1 MMKNNLVSILLSKT
15 KEADLP
21 LIQGDVIGVDRG
33 CAIAIKNKLSLTMAI
48 GDFDSLSSS
57 DYALLKNNKTPL
69 KTFPTSKDKSDAEL
83 AIDWAIEQGYK
94 TLIILGF
101 SGGRLDHQQA
111 LIQALFKY
119 KHSGL
124 RLQTPD
130 QSIQYL
136 SKGFHSI
143 QKEKPYQVF
152 SMFTFSKAVVS
163 IKGATYPLN
172 KTKIDVTSIYTL
184 SNGWISQAPAE
195 LTLHAGEMLL
205 FRSRLF

>member
-1 MMKNNLVSILLSKT
+1 MKNNLVSILLSKT

-33 CAIAIKNKLSLTMAI
+33 CAIALKHNIAITMAI
-48 GDFDSLSSS
+48 GDFDSLASA
-57 DYALLKNNKTPL
+57 DYTLLKKNKTPL

-94 TLIILGF
+94 TLIVLGF

-119 KHSGL
+119 KHPGL

-136 SKGFHSI
+136 SKGSHWI
-143 QKEKPYQVF
+143 QKEKP
-152 SMFTFSKAVVS
+152 
-163 IKGATYPLN
+163 
-172 KTKIDVTSIYTL
+172 L
-184 SNGWISQAPAE
+184 SLI
-195 LTLHAGEMLL
+195 HI
-205 FRSRLF
+205 

>member
-1 MMKNNLVSILLSKT
+1 MVSILLSKT
-15 KEADLP
+15 VKADLP
-21 LIQGDVIGVDRG
+21 LIQGDVIGVDHG
-33 CAIAIKNKLSLTMAI
+33 CAIALKNKLSLTMAI
-48 GDFDSLSSS
+48 GDFDSLSSA
-57 DYALLKNNKTPL
+57 DYALLKKSGIPL
-69 KTFPTSKDKSDAEL
+69 KTFPTNKDKSDAEL
-83 AIDWAIEQGYK
+83 AIDWAIQQGYE
-94 TLIILGF
+94 TLMVLGF

-111 LIQALFKY
+111 LIQAIFKY
-119 KHSGL
+119 KHPGL
-124 RLQTPD
+124 TLQTPD

-136 SKGFHSI
+136 SKGIHLI
-143 QKEKPYQVF
+143 QKETPFQVF

-163 IKGATYPLN
+163 LKGATYPLN

>member
-1 MMKNNLVSILLSKT
+1 MKNNMVSILLSKT
-15 KEADLP
+15 VKADLP
-21 LIQGDVIGVDRG
+21 LIQGDVIGVDHG
-33 CAIAIKNKLSLTMAI
+33 CAIALKNKLSLTMVI
-48 GDFDSLSSS
+48 GDFDSLSSA
-57 DYALLKNNKTPL
+57 DYALLKKSGIPL
-69 KTFPTSKDKSDAEL
+69 KTFPTNKDKSDAEL
-83 AIDWAIEQGYK
+83 AIDWAIQQGYE
-94 TLIILGF
+94 TLMVLGF

-111 LIQALFKY
+111 LIQAIFKY
-119 KHSGL
+119 KHPGL
-124 RLQTPD
+124 TLQTPD

-136 SKGFHSI
+136 SKGIHLI
-143 QKEKPYQVF
+143 QKETPFQVF

-163 IKGATYPLN
+163 LKGATYPLN

>member
-1 MMKNNLVSILLSKT
+1 MKNNMVSILLSKT
-15 KEADLP
+15 VKADLP
-21 LIQGDVIGVDRG
+21 LIQGDVIGVDHG
-33 CAIAIKNKLSLTMAI
+33 CAIALKNKLSLTMAI
-48 GDFDSLSSS
+48 GDFDSLSSA
-57 DYALLKNNKTPL
+57 DYALLKKSGIPL
-69 KTFPTSKDKSDAEL
+69 KTFPTNKDKSDAEL
-83 AIDWAIEQGYK
+83 AIDWAIQQGYE
-94 TLIILGF
+94 TLMVLGF

-111 LIQALFKY
+111 LIQAIFKY
-119 KHSGL
+119 KHPGL
-124 RLQTPD
+124 TLQTPD

-136 SKGFHSI
+136 SKGIHLI
-143 QKEKPYQVF
+143 QKETPFQVF

-163 IKGATYPLN
+163 LKGATYPLN